1 MKEIWKPVDGF
12 EGLYAASN
20 LGRVKSLERYVKNNG
35 GLQRR
40 HEKILKQN
48 ATSGH
53 CMVVLC
59 KDGKTYPRL
68 VHRLVA
74 TAFIPNPDNK
84 PVVDHID
91 TNPLNNNAQNLRWVT
106 TQENCLNPI
115 TRVNNSLSK
124 QGHPYY
130 GRPLTKEERLKI
142 SRAHT
147 GKKRTEEQKKVLSDS
162 HKNSKKAHDS
172 AMANIQKAIA
182 ANTGRKAT
190 DETREKIRQKLTGVH
205 KGRSWKLVDGKRV
218 WYDKGE

>member
-1 MKEIWKPVDGF
+1 MKEIWKPVEGF
-12 EGLYAASN
+12 EGLYEVSN
-20 LGRVKSLERYVKNNG
+20 LGQVKSLERYIENNG

-48 ATSGH
+48 TTSGH
-53 CMVVLC
+53 CTVILC
-59 KDGKTYPRL
+59 KGGKTYPRL

-91 TNPLNNNAQNLRWVT
+91 TNPLNNNMLNLRWVT
-106 TQENCLNPI
+106 AQENCLNPI

-130 GRPLTKEERLKI
+130 GRPLTEEERMKI
-142 SRAHT
+142 SRAHV
-147 GKKRTEEQKKVLSDS
+147 GKKHTEEHKKALSES
-162 HKNSKKAHDS
+162 HKNSQKARDTS
-172 AMANIQKAIA
+172 VANLQKAREANI
-182 ANTGRKAT
+182 GRKAS
-190 DETREKIRQKLTGVH
+190 DETKEKIRQKLTGVH

>member
-1 MKEIWKPVDGF
+1 MKEIWKPVEGF
-12 EGLYAASN
+12 EGLYEVSN
-20 LGRVKSLERYVKNNG
+20 LGQVKSLERYIENNG

-48 ATSGH
+48 TTSGH
-53 CMVVLC
+53 CSVILC
-59 KDGKTYPRL
+59 KGGKTYHRL

-91 TNPLNNNAQNLRWVT
+91 TNPLNNNLQNLRWVT
-106 TQENCLNPI
+106 AQENCLNPI

-130 GRPLTKEERLKI
+130 GRPLTEEERMKI
-142 SRAHT
+142 SRAHV
-147 GKKRTEEQKKVLSDS
+147 GKKRTEEHKKALSES
-162 HKNSKKAHDS
+162 HKNSKKARDTS
-172 AMANIQKAIA
+172 VANLQKAREANI
-182 ANTGRKAT
+182 GRKAS
-190 DETREKIRQKLTGVH
+190 DETKEKIRQKLTGVH